1 MQHPTQSLTEVVR
14 ILHIMHS
21 STQLDTTHPSTLTT
35 ASPPAITTLRFLART
50 LNIPTAHDTFTHPQ
64 PNPTHYQHAYSQ
76 AATICPCPPRHNM
89 RPHHSVL
96 YQFCEQL
103 AKSIPRPITAQSHI
117 PMRCPTCTIT
127 PHTSTHH
134 TLCTTCIAFALLTQN
149 SYANRWNTI
158 LVQPTQIHTS
168 PLPPMTPTNNIPP
181 ISPQLESTHTS
192 YPLPPP
198 PPQPTTS
205 LLHP

>member
-35 ASPPAITTLRFLART
+35 ASPPTITTLRFLART

-127 PHTSTHH
+127 SRNLPITNKINPHPPTNTSASTHPVNDRAH
-134 TLCTTCIAFALLTQN
+134 LCDHR
-149 SYANRWNTI
+149 SRSI
-158 LVQPTQIHTS
+158 LVYHKY
-168 PLPPMTPTNNIPP
+168 
-181 ISPQLESTHTS
+181 H
-192 YPLPPP
+192 
-198 PPQPTTS
+198 
-205 LLHP
+205 